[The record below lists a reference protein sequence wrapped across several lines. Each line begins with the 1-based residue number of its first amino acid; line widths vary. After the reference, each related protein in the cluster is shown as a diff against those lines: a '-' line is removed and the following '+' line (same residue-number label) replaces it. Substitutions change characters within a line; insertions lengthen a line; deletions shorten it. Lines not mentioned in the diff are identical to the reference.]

1 LDERFLW
8 LFPER
13 QRLHREL
20 ERFNKMIESII
31 VEKREKI
38 KDGFYDVSED
48 HEKDLLTL
56 MLETESSE
64 GYSMTNEDIQVSFN
78 NE

>member
-1 LDERFLW
+1 
-8 LFPER
+8 
-13 QRLHREL
+13 
-20 ERFNKMIESII
+20 MIESII

-38 KDGFYDVSED
+38 KDGFYDMSED

-64 GYSMTNEDIQVSFN
+64 GYSMTNDKKRCKNKNCVASSNLIV
-78 NE
+78 